1 MNIHEMETSVKQQIS
16 KQLTTQKWTPGIL
29 SQAESDAK
37 LGSKNENSTYH
48 YLKNKHILKLTE
60 GVAE

>member
-1 MNIHEMETSVKQQIS
+1 MNIHETETAVKQQIS

-29 SQAESDAK
+29 SQAENDAK
-37 LGSKNENSTYH
+37 SGSRNENSTYH
-48 YLKNKHILKLTE
+48 YLKNKHILQLTE